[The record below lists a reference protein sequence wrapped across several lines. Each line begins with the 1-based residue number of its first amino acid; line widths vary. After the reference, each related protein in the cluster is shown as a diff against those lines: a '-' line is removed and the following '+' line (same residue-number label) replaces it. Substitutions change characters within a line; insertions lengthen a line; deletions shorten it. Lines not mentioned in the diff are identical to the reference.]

1 MSEFGGRML
10 FSGANYRRDHQ
21 VKVNP
26 PMSEIQYLT
35 RDDPANPCKKYR
47 KNVRHAIRYSR
58 AEVLAHKNVKRLEF
72 TIQESAGEIGWA
84 VENLC
89 PEVQEKPT
97 NIDGKFFGFT
107 KGIFRRAADL
117 RASHRV
123 NLRLKISS
131 INIFCSTKALTANR

>member
-26 PMSEIQYLT
+26 PLSEIGYLT
-35 RDDPANPCKKYR
+35 RDDPKNPCKKYR
-47 KNVRHAIRYSR
+47 KN
-58 AEVLAHKNVKRLEF
+58 
-72 TIQESAGEIGWA
+72 ESAGEIGWA

-89 PEVQEKPT
+89 PEEQQKPT

-117 RASHRV
+117 RASHRHQSPYSEP
-123 NLRLKISS
+123 LKT
-131 INIFCSTKALTANR
+131 TKLPSPLNNTKPRITNATNASP